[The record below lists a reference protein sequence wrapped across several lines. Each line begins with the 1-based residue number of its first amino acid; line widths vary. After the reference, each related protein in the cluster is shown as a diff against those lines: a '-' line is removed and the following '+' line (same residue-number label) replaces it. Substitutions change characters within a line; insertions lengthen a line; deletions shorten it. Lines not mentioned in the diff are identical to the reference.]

1 MVPMT
6 QRAGRRRGA
15 SAAAGLLCLVGALV
29 PAPAAPQAV
38 KGNYLFTLSSFTGPI
53 RQDWSRIALD
63 RPRREAYAVYQN
75 SVRVFNEFGM
85 EVYRF
90 GDDLDVGRIVD
101 VAVDD
106 AGDIFVLAYRETG
119 VVIMRCDY
127 RGRPRG
133 EVGVIGAPDQLSGF
147 APNRIVYQGGRLYLV
162 STMGLVAVT
171 VDTEGR
177 FLRSYDLF
185 KLLEIEEKDRASTE
199 LGGFSVDDDGNMLMT
214 VPVLFRAF
222 IVAPNGSVDIFGKP
236 GGGPGKFNITGG
248 IARDRKGNIL
258 VVDRLKGGVL
268 VFNRQLNYVTQFST
282 RGYRAGELIFP
293 DDLAVDDRN
302 NVFITQAGRRGI
314 SVFRLA
320 YP

>member
-1 MVPMT
+1 MRMH
-6 QRAGRRRGA
+6 QRAPRRRGA
-15 SAAAGLLCLVGALV
+15 SAAAGLLCLVGALL
-29 PAPAAPQAV
+29 PALAESQPV
-38 KGNYLFTLSSFTGPI
+38 KGSYMFTLSSFTGPI
-53 RQDWSRIALD
+53 RQDWSRVALD

-90 GDDLDVGRIVD
+90 GDDLDLGRVVD
-101 VAVDD
+101 VAIDD
-106 AGDIFVLAYRETG
+106 AGDIFLLAYRETG
-119 VVIMRCDY
+119 AVITRCDY
-127 RGRPRG
+127 RGRPRAEIG
-133 EVGVIGAPDQLSGF
+133 LTGVPAPLAGF

-162 STMGLVAVT
+162 STMGLMVVT
-171 VDTEGR
+171 ADTEGR

-185 KLLEIEEKDRASTE
+185 RLLEIEEKDRASTE

-222 IVAPNGSVDIFGKP
+222 IVAPNETVEIFGKP

-248 IARDRKGNIL
+248 IARDRKGNVL

-282 RGYRAGELIFP
+282 RGYRPGELIFP
-293 DDLAVDDRN
+293 DDLVVDDRN